1 LSFETKRAKLT
12 IADVI
17 FLFEEIA
24 LRLFPP
30 FDINSMLFLHVV
42 LDKVID
48 RCFVGDINYTM
59 TTLS

>member
-59 TTLS
+59 TTLT